1 MQYET
6 IAVKRLS
13 PVIGAQIDGVDL
25 SEPLGNQ
32 TFAELHDAL
41 MRFQVIVFRDQEMT
55 LDDQKRLGRHFGDL
69 HVHPFAKTPEG
80 HPEVLTIHADAS
92 NKRVAG
98 HGWHTDVSCDPEPP
112 MGSILYLKTTPETGG
127 DTMFS
132 SMYAAYDALS
142 APVKALLEG
151 LEAEHRSEHL
161 ASGNAGHG
169 DHKDQRDYPASVH
182 PVVRT
187 HPVTRRK
194 ALYVNA
200 GFTRRILGIERKES
214 DALLEFLFDHVRT
227 PEFHCRFAWED
238 NSVAFWDN
246 RAVQHHAL
254 WDYYPQ
260 VRSGFRVT
268 IQGDK
273 PFLSTDESPEVHSDT
288 SLRLSGYDLKG
299 RPDS

>member
-1 MQYET
+1 VDYQT
-6 IAVKRLS
+6 IAVTPLS
-13 PVIGAQIDGVDL
+13 PVIGAQIDGIDI
-25 SEPLGNQ
+25 SKPMGNQ
-32 TFAELHDAL
+32 TFAEVHHAL
-41 MRFQVIVFRDQEMT
+41 MRHQVIFFREQEMT
-55 LDDQKRLGRHFGDL
+55 LDEHKRFGQLFGTL
-69 HVHPFAKTPEG
+69 HVHPFATSPEG
-80 HPEVLTIHADAS
+80 HPEVLTIHADETS
-92 NKRVAG
+92 KRVAG
-98 HGWHTDVSCDPEPP
+98 HGWHTDVSCDAEPP
-112 MGSILYLKTTPETGG
+112 LGSILYLKQTPQTGG
-127 DTMFS
+127 DTMFA

-142 APVKALLEG
+142 APLKQMLEG

-161 ASGNAGHG
+161 GSGQVGKS
-169 DHKDQRDYPASVH
+169 DHRNTGDYPSSVH

-200 GFTRRILGIERKES
+200 GFTRRIKGLERKES

-268 IQGDK
+268 VAGDQ
-273 PFLSTDESPEVHSDT
+273 PFLAKNENPEANSET

-299 RPDS
+299 RPDA